1 MVLSAGVG
9 RSGVWRLKEL
19 GNEGREGV
27 ILYSIW
33 GDESCFYVGGIAQC
47 DIQPGHV
54 VSENMDV
61 VEFFRNLVY
70 VTGDDSVGEP
80 FAPVRDSQQFLREIM
95 EFRSLCVRKLDIY
108 GSGEGDC
115 LFCHRVNAG
124 QRNGLGQPDHLIG
137 DVVWLVVGS
146 VPWSGGV
153 EYSGARDVRAGRGL
167 CLCWCL
173 FGRNGWGWRRG
184 RRWGCCRSCLAFMYT
199 QPLFGFVCLGTI
211 GTAMHGLTILRAIF
225 YVDSHVIPIVTY
237 NRTIT

>member
-1 MVLSAGVG
+1 MRCVPNGGPRQRVG
-9 RSGVWRLKEL
+9 EL
-19 GNEGREGV
+19 EGLGPKWREGM

-95 EFRSLCVRKLDIY
+95 EFRALCVRELDIY
-108 GSGEGDC
+108 GSGEGDR

-124 QRNGLGQPDHLIG
+124 QRNGLGQTDHLVG

-153 EYSGARDVRAGRGL
+153 E
-167 CLCWCL
+167 
-173 FGRNGWGWRRG
+173 
-184 RRWGCCRSCLAFMYT
+184 
-199 QPLFGFVCLGTI
+199 
-211 GTAMHGLTILRAIF
+211 
-225 YVDSHVIPIVTY
+225 
-237 NRTIT
+237 